1 MNRELELATEEASEA
16 RGRALLAVRNPSD
29 WERALGEALA
39 AFKRADVIASQNPT
53 LLNSDMS
60 TRMAAM
66 RRRLADDL
74 KDRRFAERVD
84 EIRLG
89 VSDTYV
95 DAGEYAFFNK
105 EDAFPKVR
113 DAIEK
118 YFGLAFGTAG
128 KDEVLR
134 LIEKRP
140 QPIQEILINA
150 LSECRRMAPK
160 GEQTAIGWLN
170 SVIDAAETDPW
181 QERARAAVAA
191 RDWAGLE
198 RMLTGED
205 AASRPA
211 ARLLRL
217 VALVPVDEKVARVNL
232 LRRIQIAHPDD
243 FWATYL
249 LGYEIHQNYEWD
261 EALRYLTAAT
271 ALRPRSAGAQFQLG
285 IALRDKG
292 RLDEAIDRQREV
304 LRLDPKNTLS
314 RRELALVLKL
324 KGKLDEAI
332 TEFREVLRLNPASY
346 SAHYNLSSALLTAG
360 AAGGG
365 GGGGARGDP
374 AQARLREPPWAA
386 GVDLVPAGPACR
398 GGDGVAPGA
407 RASWGAAGVSP
418 QSDQCAACA
427 RESGR
432 GQETLRRLGRSSKG
446 TQFIRV
452 STSCTWLCAART
464 PPCGIRKLRRGTVE
478 EPPSCRRRSR
488 SRGGRWA
495 GRTFAWASFTRRL
508 RPWRNRAPCRKAGK
522 AMPVNGSCWHSRTGS
537 SRCGRGTTTE
547 SASSTRGN
555 SADTTSKPAKKSTC
569 GGPPGQA
576 TSWTRESGISARKQR
591 KCYGSWR
598 RQKQQATDQEPTTQ
612 PLCM

>member
-1 MNRELELATEEASEA
+1 M
-16 RGRALLAVRNPSD
+16 
-29 WERALGEALA
+29 
-39 AFKRADVIASQNPT
+39 IASQNPT

-66 RRRLADDL
+66 RRTLADDL
-74 KDRRFAERVD
+74 KDRRFALRVD

-160 GEQTAIGWLN
+160 GEQTAIAWLN

-198 RMLTGED
+198 QMLTGED

-217 VALVPVDEKVARVNL
+217 VALVPVEEKVARINL

-261 EALRYLTAAT
+261 EALRYLTAAM

-292 RLDEAIDRQREV
+292 RFDEAIDRQREV

-332 TEFREVLRLNPASY
+332 TEFREVLRLYPASY
-346 SAHYNLSSALLTAG
+346 SAHYNLSSALLQQGRLVEAE
-360 AAGGG
+360 AE
-365 GGGGARGDP
+365 ARGDP

-398 GGDGVAPGA
+398 GGDGIAQGA
-407 RASWGAAGVSP
+407 RASSRPAAVSAE
-418 QSDQCAACA
+418 SDQCAACA

-432 GQETLRRLGRSSKG
+432 GQETLRRLGRTRGELGLFVCRHRAPGPVQPGRRHAESGNCGAERSKSH
-446 TQFIRV
+446 RV
-452 STSCTWLCAART
+452 VAGNRDRVAGARLGALLHGQVSRDN
-464 PPCGIRKLRRGTVE
+464 CGPREIVH
-478 EPPSCRRRSR
+478 SARRRERRCR
-488 SRGGRWA
+488 SMDCA
-495 GRTFAWASFTRRL
+495 GARAREASLAAW
-508 RPWRNRAPCRKAGK
+508 
-522 AMPVNGSCWHSRTGS
+522 
-537 SRCGRGTTTE
+537 E
-547 SASSTRGN
+547 
-555 SADTTSKPAKKSTC
+555 
-569 GGPPGQA
+569 
-576 TSWTRESGISARKQR
+576 
-591 KCYGSWR
+591 R
-598 RQKQQATDQEPTTQ
+598 RQERQQHAREFRRYYELASKEIDLRWPSRPSHIVDQRIWDFRQEATEMLRIMEEKKQQTTDQEPTSE